1 MGPTAMEAV
10 SHLHTDAGEEDG
22 TEPAAPEADL
32 DFRESSSASIL
43 ADESS
48 SDEAT
53 REIGDSDEEGD
64 AADADD
70 EAEVGGSDA
79 EGDGAMPS
87 ETSEDGGSGKR
98 SPMKTEVGSTER
110 AMEAKD
116 DARPTRERR
125 TKVSEAGADS
135 ASLTRSATMLV
146 ADEERSNGQSV
157 DTADDSEDEGDG
169 PAEGTDGPA
178 DEGEEGTPPDSV
190 DGALKGIHDSANKL
204 EVLLL
209 AAITARL
216 FAESEPKGMGRLQ

>member
-1 MGPTAMEAV
+1 
-10 SHLHTDAGEEDG
+10 
-22 TEPAAPEADL
+22 
-32 DFRESSSASIL
+32 
-43 ADESS
+43 
-48 SDEAT
+48 
-53 REIGDSDEEGD
+53 
-64 AADADD
+64 
-70 EAEVGGSDA
+70 
-79 EGDGAMPS
+79 
-87 ETSEDGGSGKR
+87 
-98 SPMKTEVGSTER
+98 MKTEVGSTER

-190 DGALKGIHDSANKL
+190 DGALKGIHDSANKGEEGTPPGAEAVSDWLQNVAIL